1 MGKGT
6 YTTAEPLRDDP
17 SVAGMVDEDLERWA
31 KTRAVGI
38 GDSFKNALAAILGTE
53 AGRQLREVGSGSGP
67 HRREKADERRA
78 NVAEE
83 RADALGQRS
92 TPKASDLSTG
102 GGGQRGWARPGRVYP
117 SPKPGSAYR

>member
-6 YTTAEPLRDDP
+6 YTTAESLRDDP

-31 KTRAVGI
+31 KTRAVRI
-38 GDSFKNALAAILGTE
+38 EDSFKNALAANLSTE
-53 AGRQLREVGSGSGP
+53 AGRQPREVGSGP
-67 HRREKADERRA
+67 HRRERADEWRA

-92 TPKASDLSTG
+92 TPKASDLSTDG
-102 GGGQRGWARPGRVYP
+102 
-117 SPKPGSAYR
+117 